1 MSTPTRIMATV
12 ADDRCTREFVERLHS
27 LGMEGVRINSAH
39 VSPQTMREMIALIR
53 SVSPSI
59 TILIDTK
66 GPEIRT
72 TDIAAS
78 APIYMPE
85 GHRVL
90 LRSGSEPTTSECVC
104 VMVDGL
110 ERYASAG
117 CRILLDDG
125 EIELVADAVGA
136 DGVKARV
143 VKAGNLDSRKTLNIP
158 GTEIPPLPAVS
169 PRDLLSL
176 RAAVEAG
183 ADIVAHSFVR
193 SAADVLAVREVI
205 AGSPVRLYA
214 KIECREGVENIRSIL
229 EVSDGLL
236 VARGDLGAQIDPA
249 DIPAVQLQALSLCH
263 AAGKPSIVATHILQS
278 MMQNPSPTRAELS
291 DIALGV
297 MEGASWLL
305 LTGETARGEYPGECI
320 DIMRR
325 TIAATVNANLSCRL
339 I

>member
-1 MSTPTRIMATV
+1 MATV

-66 GPEIRT
+66 GPGTR
-72 TDIAAS
+72 
-78 APIYMPE
+78 
-85 GHRVL
+85 
-90 LRSGSEPTTSECVC
+90 
-104 VMVDGL
+104 
-110 ERYASAG
+110 
-117 CRILLDDG
+117 
-125 EIELVADAVGA
+125 
-136 DGVKARV
+136 VKARL

-205 AGSPVRLYA
+205 AGSSVRLYA
-214 KIECREGVENIRSIL
+214 KIECREGVENIPSIL

>member
-1 MSTPTRIMATV
+1 MSTTRIMATV
-12 ADDRCTREFVERLHS
+12 ADSRCDREFVGRLHA

-39 VSPQTMREMIALIR
+39 VDPDTIRRMVTTIRE
-53 SVSPSI
+53 VSPSI
-59 TILIDTK
+59 CILIDTK

-72 TDIAAS
+72 TAIEGS
-78 APIYMPE
+78 EPHSLPE
-85 GHRVL
+85 GRIIR
-90 LRSGSEPTTSECVC
+90 LRSGVGPTTAECVS

-110 ERYASAG
+110 ERYATEG

-125 EIELVADAVGA
+125 EIELTAESVDA
-136 DGVKARV
+136 DGVTARV
-143 VKAGNLDSRKTLNIP
+143 TKGGLLDSRKTLNIP

-169 PRDLLSL
+169 DRDRLSL

-183 ADIVAHSFVR
+183 VDIVAHSFVR
-193 SAADVLAVREVI
+193 SAADVEAVRSVL
-205 AGSPVRLYA
+205 AGSSVKLFA
-214 KIECREGVENIRSIL
+214 KIECREGVGNLQEIL
-229 EVSDGLL
+229 DASDGLL
-236 VARGDLGAQIDPA
+236 VARGDLGAQIEPEN
-249 DIPAVQLQALSLCH
+249 IPAVQHRILSLCH

-278 MMQNPSPTRAELS
+278 MMTSPTPTRAELS

-305 LTGETARGEYPGECI
+305 LTGETARGAYPAECI

-325 TIAATVNANLSCRL
+325 TIKATTDARLSCKL

>member
-1 MSTPTRIMATV
+1 M
-12 ADDRCTREFVERLHS
+12 
-27 LGMEGVRINSAH
+27 
-39 VSPQTMREMIALIR
+39 
-53 SVSPSI
+53 
-59 TILIDTK
+59 
-66 GPEIRT
+66 
-72 TDIAAS
+72 
-78 APIYMPE
+78 
-85 GHRVL
+85 
-90 LRSGSEPTTSECVC
+90 
-104 VMVDGL
+104 
-110 ERYASAG
+110 
-117 CRILLDDG
+117 
-125 EIELVADAVGA
+125 
-136 DGVKARV
+136 
-143 VKAGNLDSRKTLNIP
+143 
-158 GTEIPPLPAVS
+158 
-169 PRDLLSL
+169 
-176 RAAVEAG
+176 
-183 ADIVAHSFVR
+183 
-193 SAADVLAVREVI
+193 LAVREVI
-205 AGSPVRLYA
+205 AGSSVRLYA